1 MLEKIREMDFGAY
14 TEAVEFKLV
23 VYDKHAEHLLKD
35 RILVE
40 QCELHGAVVPRDIVS
55 VAKEVMD
62 NNPALGESTSQQ
74 RANKSMSQQVNESTS
89 QRIFFLA

>member
-1 MLEKIREMDFGAY
+1 MDFGAY

>member
-74 RANKSMSQQVNESTS
+74 VNKPTSHQVNEPTS
-89 QRIFFLA
+89 Q